1 MKLTL
6 ILLFIFYPGYGGALG
21 GKFCRGSG
29 GYSGKCTSRVDCKG
43 SSFSF
48 STTCGFGHV
57 CCKTRGD
64 VVTSEVEF
72 PPSCGK
78 STLHL
83 PHRGA
88 GSSHRRHGT
97 NLAQPGQL
105 PWMVS
110 FVYQRSGENFCGGV
124 LISSKHVL
132 TAGHCFAGVDPDQLP
147 GLVGVRVGLADL
159 SQPPGDQPRIHWVQI
174 HQQFQNTSGILA
186 QPAHDI
192 ALVTLDREVQTSHTI
207 SQICLPD
214 LSRRKEKI
222 VRSVIAGWGAT
233 SSDQLQSVEQLRFG
247 QVDLVH
253 RERCQSMYDN
263 WGASKVV
270 IDKGMICAGG
280 EEVDA
285 CAGDSGAPLM
295 VQQSD
300 DVWVV
305 AGLVSFGPAR
315 CGSLVPGV
323 YVKVRQY
330 LPWIYSTM
338 GRTK

>member
-1 MKLTL
+1 M
-6 ILLFIFYPGYGGALG
+6 
-21 GKFCRGSG
+21 
-29 GYSGKCTSRVDCKG
+29 
-43 SSFSF
+43 
-48 STTCGFGHV
+48 
-57 CCKTRGD
+57 
-64 VVTSEVEF
+64 
-72 PPSCGK
+72 
-78 STLHL
+78 
-83 PHRGA
+83 
-88 GSSHRRHGT
+88 
-97 NLAQPGQL
+97 
-105 PWMVS
+105 
-110 FVYQRSGENFCGGV
+110 
-124 LISSKHVL
+124 ISSKHVL
-132 TAGHCFAGVDPDQLP
+132 TAGHCFAGVDPAQLP

-159 SQPPGDQPRIHWVQI
+159 SQQPGDQPRIHWVQI

-285 CAGDSGAPLM
+285 CAGECHNDGDDDVDDYVVGDSGAPLM

-338 GRTK
+338 GRTE